1 MSALSNN
8 EEQSNKSQ
16 AEEKKTESL
25 QKQSAEDS
33 SVQAQSDQ
41 SNATSQG
48 EIETKIKKQHHTG
61 ITQQIGLLSESN
73 ETAKKYS
80 DVVNQYQQMRSRNL
94 AESGI
99 SQAFGS
105 LLPKKSPEEEQKDKE
120 KDKDDDGWSMFKPSD
135 DKK

>member
-1 MSALSNN
+1 VLALSNN
-8 EEQSNKSQ
+8 EDQNNKSE
-16 AEEKKTESL
+16 ADEKLSESL
-25 QKQSAEDS
+25 KKESANDS
-33 SVQAQSDQ
+33 SVQAQADQ
-41 SNATSQG
+41 ANTG

-80 DVVNQYQQMRSRNL
+80 DVVNQYQQMRSRNNL

-105 LLPKKSPEEEQKDKE
+105 LLPKKTAEEDAKEQKE
-120 KDKDDDGWSMFKPSD
+120 EDGWQTFKQSD

>member
-1 MSALSNN
+1 MSNN
-8 EEQSNKSQ
+8 EEQSNK
-16 AEEKKTESL
+16 TE
-25 QKQSAEDS
+25 AEDKKAETQQKDS
-33 SVQAQSDQ
+33 VADAASVQAQNDQ
-41 SNATSQG
+41 VSAILDG
-48 EIETKIKKQHHTG
+48 EIETKVKKQHHTG

-99 SQAFGS
+99 SQAFGT
-105 LLPKKSPEEEQKDKE
+105 LLPKKNASEDEPQKE
-120 KDKDDDGWSMFKPSD
+120 DDGWQTFKTD

>member
-1 MSALSNN
+1 MSNN
-8 EEQSNKSQ
+8 EEQNNKSQ
-16 AEEKKTESL
+16 ADEKITESL
-25 QKQSAEDS
+25 KKESANDS
-33 SVQAQSDQ
+33 SLQAQADQ
-41 SNATSQG
+41 SGTG
-48 EIETKIKKQHHTG
+48 DIETVIKKQHHTG

-105 LLPKKSPEEEQKDKE
+105 LLPKKSPEEEAKEQKE
-120 KDKDDDGWSMFKPSD
+120 DDGWQSFKQSD

>member
-1 MSALSNN
+1 MLALSNN
-8 EEQSNKSQ
+8 EDQNNKSQ
-16 AEEKKTESL
+16 ADEKITESL
-25 QKQSAEDS
+25 KKESANDS
-33 SVQAQSDQ
+33 SLQAQADQ
-41 SNATSQG
+41 SGTG
-48 EIETKIKKQHHTG
+48 DIETVIKKQHHTG

-105 LLPKKSPEEEQKDKE
+105 LLPKKSPEEEAKEQKE
-120 KDKDDDGWSMFKPSD
+120 DDGWQSFKQSD